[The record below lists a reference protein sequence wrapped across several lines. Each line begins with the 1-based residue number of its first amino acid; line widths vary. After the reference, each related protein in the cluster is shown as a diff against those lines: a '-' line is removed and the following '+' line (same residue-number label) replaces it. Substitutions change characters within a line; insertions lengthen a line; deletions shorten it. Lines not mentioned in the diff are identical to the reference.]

1 MNLIITGKHIEIT
14 KALREYIK
22 NKFIKIIN
30 NFDHVIDAKFTL
42 SVEKLNNIVDV
53 TIHLPHLDI
62 NAKSINLDM
71 YQAIDSVINKIDR
84 QVLKYKEK
92 YKDHHQSEGSIKH
105 NSSN

>member
-14 KALREYIK
+14 NALREYIK
-22 NKFIKIIN
+22 NKFIKIMN
-30 NFDHVIDAKFTL
+30 HFDHVIDAKFTL
-42 SVEKLNNIVDV
+42 SVEKLNNIVDA

-62 NAKSINLDM
+62 NARSIDLDM

-92 YKDHHQSEGSIKH
+92 YKDHHQAEGSIKH